1 MPAAIGSGRQD
12 GLGTPGARQWV
23 RAMFPPWG
31 KKGRETSRARSPPRR
46 RASRTREG
54 AGRLVG
60 EVYRARDTG
69 LAVSTGRRRRRGR
82 WRRGGF
88 WRSRFP
94 SRRAFPH
101 EGGGDVV
108 DRLPRCAR
116 TTGTVGGKTSG
127 KEEQHGTNRYDVAII
142 GAGSAGLSA
151 LREVRLRTTNCILI
165 NDGIA
170 ERRARVSAACH
181 RKVLD
186 RDRQDVL

>member
-1 MPAAIGSGRQD
+1 
-12 GLGTPGARQWV
+12 
-23 RAMFPPWG
+23 
-31 KKGRETSRARSPPRR
+31 
-46 RASRTREG
+46 
-54 AGRLVG
+54 
-60 EVYRARDTG
+60 
-69 LAVSTGRRRRRGR
+69 
-82 WRRGGF
+82 
-88 WRSRFP
+88 
-94 SRRAFPH
+94 
-101 EGGGDVV
+101 
-108 DRLPRCAR
+108 
-116 TTGTVGGKTSG
+116 VGGKTSG